1 MAKDELDYVRILEY
15 NLIRQVSFLEILEVS
30 FRDGVR
36 QNLVL

>member
-1 MAKDELDYVRILEY
+1 MIKDELDYVRILEY
-15 NLIRQVSFLEILEVS
+15 NLIQVSFLEILEVS